1 MAQPAQ
7 SKLEFFEQFI
17 ETSRHVI
24 REAMPEMAP
33 TQADDLASRIMA
45 AFIGAWGGAQIYIPR
60 GSYLAKLRRDRE
72 IFQRFAGGEMEANK
86 LALEFGVS
94 MNHVYRICREQRAQ
108 RRRESIA

>member
-17 ETSRHVI
+17 STSRHVI

-60 GSYLAKLRRDRE
+60 ASYLAKLRRDLAE
-72 IFQRFAGGEMEANK
+72 SNGLNGGRP
-86 LALEFGVS
+86 S
-94 MNHVYRICREQRAQ
+94 PDAQ
-108 RRRESIA
+108 A

>member
-86 LALEFGVS
+86 LAIEFGVS
-94 MNHVYRICREQRAQ
+94 VNQVYRSCREQRAQ
-108 RRRESIA
+108 RREAIA